1 MLASEQ
7 AIRYLAS
14 AGIPARLLLLFACVL
29 QVLANGDV
37 NSPALER
44 MSQLVQECLSL
55 SAGVAVANPRGSFT
69 FYSLKMDAASPSAA
83 VQAPGQD
90 FWARIVVSAQTAPH
104 SCLDC
109 ATCRCI
115 CGCR

>member
-1 MLASEQ
+1 M
-7 AIRYLAS
+7 
-14 AGIPARLLLLFACVL
+14 L

-69 FYSLKMDAASPSAA
+69 FHSLKMDAASPTAA
-83 VQAPGQD
+83 VQAPGQE
-90 FWARIVVSAQTAPH
+90 FWARIVVSALTASH

-109 ATCRCI
+109 CLEQKGAWSASERRQQPCSS
-115 CGCR
+115 G

>member
-1 MLASEQ
+1 MCL
-7 AIRYLAS
+7 
-14 AGIPARLLLLFACVL
+14 L

-69 FYSLKMDAASPSAA
+69 FHSLKMDAASPTAA
-83 VQAPGQD
+83 TQGPGQD
-90 FWARIVVSAQTAPH
+90 FWERIVVSIV
-104 SCLDC
+104 L
-109 ATCRCI
+109 
-115 CGCR
+115 

>member
-1 MLASEQ
+1 M
-7 AIRYLAS
+7 
-14 AGIPARLLLLFACVL
+14 L

-69 FYSLKMDAASPSAA
+69 FHSLKMDAASPTAA

-90 FWARIVVSAQTAPH
+90 FWARIVVSAQIASR
-104 SCLDC
+104 SCL
-109 ATCRCI
+109 
-115 CGCR
+115 GCCVQESKQ

>member
-1 MLASEQ
+1 M
-7 AIRYLAS
+7 
-14 AGIPARLLLLFACVL
+14 L

-44 MSQLVQECLSL
+44 MNQLVQECLSL

-69 FYSLKMDAASPSAA
+69 FHSLKMDAVSPTAA

-90 FWARIVVSAQTAPH
+90 FWARIVVSLSPEH
-104 SCLDC
+104 SCLKQC
-109 ATCRCI
+109 MGETWAKH
-115 CGCR
+115 G